1 MNKVIVKI
9 CMGTTCFVMG
19 ASDLQELTDIIPEKY
34 GDKVEVYAS
43 TCLDLCSSNTE
54 SQAPYVTVDDEIV
67 SKATVEKVID
77 VIDRKLKNGQK

>member
-1 MNKVIVKI
+1 MNKVTLKI

-34 GDKVEVYAS
+34 GDKVEVVAS
-43 TCLDLCSSNTE
+43 TCLDFCSSNTE
-54 SQAPYVTVDDEIV
+54 SQAPYVMVDCDVI

-77 VIDRKLKNGQK
+77 AIDRKLKNGQK

>member
-1 MNKVIVKI
+1 MNKVTLKI

-34 GDKVEVYAS
+34 GDKVEVVAS
-43 TCLDLCSSNTE
+43 TCLDFCSSNTE
-54 SQAPYVTVDDEIV
+54 SQAPYVMVDYDVI

-77 VIDRKLKNGQK
+77 AIERKLKNGQK